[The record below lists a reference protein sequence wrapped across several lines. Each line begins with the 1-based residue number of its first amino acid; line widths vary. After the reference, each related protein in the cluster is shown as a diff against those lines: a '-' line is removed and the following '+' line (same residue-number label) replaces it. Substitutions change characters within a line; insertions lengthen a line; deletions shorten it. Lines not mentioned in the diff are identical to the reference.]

1 LDGIQ
6 NWACEFLDGRKD
18 WDGVYS
24 TLKQEEMLNLNERCL
39 KIYNNV
45 HIVDRG
51 IMKKKEE
58 VRIEQ

>member
-1 LDGIQ
+1 MGYRIGLA
-6 NWACEFLDGRKD
+6 NFLDGRKE

-24 TLKQEEMLNLNERCL
+24 ILKQEKILKLKERCS